1 MPNMFPLPHQI
12 NMNRPPPSL
21 MPDSE
26 MNQRKA
32 WIHNQS
38 VNEQSMCDD
47 GGMSQMAEAP
57 PSLLG
62 IAPPNFM
69 PQNHRNSFPSP
80 GNFRGNRGGKM
91 IHGGVN
97 NNIINNSSP
106 FNNFRGGRGGIRPR
120 GRGGFRGSFKGQ
132 GQW

>member
-1 MPNMFPLPHQI
+1 MTNMFPLPHQI

-38 VNEQSMCDD
+38 VNDQSMCDD
-47 GGMSQMAEAP
+47 GGMNQMSEAP

-69 PQNHRNSFPSP
+69 PQNHRNSFQSP
-80 GNFRGNRGGKM
+80 GSFRGGKL
-91 IHGGVN
+91 IRGGANN
-97 NNIINNSSP
+97 NNIINNNSP
-106 FNNFRGGRGGIRPR
+106 FNSFRGGRGGIRPR
-120 GRGGFRGSFKGQ
+120 GRGGFRGGNFKGQ